1 MPITLGNTSITNSG
15 AITTFNN
22 TGNETGIR
30 FGGEGDQYYWELTRE
45 NVNTG
50 YMSITSRSTGTP
62 VERVRIHPSGQVTMP
77 FQPAFHAVLNGPQ
90 TMVNNSD
97 FVFGTAFLNRGS
109 HYSTTTGR
117 FTAPVTGVYFIYFEG
132 LLQNNE
138 RDQIDIR
145 FFINGNQSQVATMFQ
160 VDYGGSYRKVSMTA
174 IVSLSTNDYIA
185 VRTQAPNNY
194 DFYGET
200 NATILSNSGSGHT
213 GFKGFLIG

>member
-1 MPITLGNTSITNSG
+1 MPITLGDKRLGSVASPTTALHLESSSSEADRSIRLSFDGTFYSEMRQLGAAGMAFRNNS
-15 AITTFNN
+15 TTDLVTIN
-22 TGNETGIR
+22 G
-30 FGGEGDQYYWELTRE
+30 
-45 NVNTG
+45 
-50 YMSITSRSTGTP
+50 
-62 VERVRIHPSGQVTMP
+62 SGHVTMP

-160 VDYGGSYRKVSMTA
+160 VDYGGTYRKIQMTA

-185 VRTQAPNNY
+185 VRTQSPNNY